1 MIRNWQVLSG
11 AMLLLLSLT
20 NAVPALAAEDRCTVA
35 VQSALANSTSISQ
48 PPSVDGPTV
57 VDVSLSV
64 VEITDIDVLNGRFQF
79 QAYVNF
85 SWCDTRLAFDSEN
98 SPRERVYVGS
108 EALKQLEKTWSTDL
122 SMVNEVEGMR
132 VRKRELSIRDDGRVR
147 VRGHFSA
154 HLAAPFDLN
163 RFPFDSQILPIQVAS
178 LTWNE
183 NIVSLRI
190 APGGIGVDQDFE
202 LAEWE
207 VGEVSGAIKS
217 VTRGSSD
224 VRFAQ
229 IEVITTIHRRVGY
242 YLWRAALPLFLI
254 VGLGWTVFWMPDG
267 LSSRIRLSATVML
280 TIVAYQFALASDL
293 PKVADVNLF
302 SAFMTLSFLVIAAT
316 VAINVFVFHR
326 EALGNETIVNRS
338 DHLCRWMVPIVYA
351 VAVTVV
357 GWAYLG

>member
-1 MIRNWQVLSG
+1 MFRNWQVFSGVLVLLSG
-11 AMLLLLSLT
+11 LT
-20 NAVPALAAEDRCTVA
+20 IVVPALAADDRCTA
-35 VQSALANSTSISQ
+35 VSEPALANSTNVRQ
-48 PPSVDGPTV
+48 PPLVAGPTV

-79 QAYVNF
+79 QAYTDF
-85 SWCDTRLAFDSEN
+85 SWCDTRLATEFDN
-98 SPRERVYVGS
+98 GPLERVYVGS
-108 EALKQLEKTWSTDL
+108 EALKQQEKIWSADL

-147 VRGHFSA
+147 VRGYFSA

-163 RFPFDSQILPIQVAS
+163 RFPFDSQILPIQVGS

-183 NIVSLRI
+183 NIVSLRMI
-190 APGGIGVDQDFE
+190 PGGIGVDQDFE

-207 VGEVSGAIKS
+207 VGKVSGAIKS

-229 IEVITTIHRRVGY
+229 LEVTTTIHRRVGY

-280 TIVAYQFALASDL
+280 TIVAYQFALVSDL
-293 PKVADVNLF
+293 PKVADINLF
-302 SAFMTLSFLVIAAT
+302 SAFMTLSCVVICST
-316 VAINVFVFHR
+316 VGHNVFVFNR
-326 EALGNETIVNRS
+326 GGLGSETIVNRS
-338 DHLCRWMVPIVYA
+338 DHLCRWLVPVVYVVS
-351 VAVTVV
+351 VAVV